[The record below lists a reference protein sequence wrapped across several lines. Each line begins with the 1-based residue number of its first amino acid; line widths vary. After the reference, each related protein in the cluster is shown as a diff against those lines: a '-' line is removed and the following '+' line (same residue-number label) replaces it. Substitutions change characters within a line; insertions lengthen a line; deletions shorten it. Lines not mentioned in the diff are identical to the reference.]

1 MSVHTLDASEA
12 TFTTE
17 VIEFSKT
24 VPVLVDFWAPWCGP
38 CRALGP
44 ILERLAEAYEGRF
57 RLVKVNS
64 DENPQL
70 SQDFGVRSIP
80 AVKAFVDG
88 EFVDEFLGALPEAS
102 VRAFIER
109 LLPGPAE
116 TKRRAAREQLEAG
129 DAAGALALLD
139 EAIVLEPRNDPIRVD
154 RAEALLALGK
164 IPEAEA
170 ALASLGPLAA
180 QDPKLAPA
188 IARIRLALSAPR
200 DVDPARLEDRIA
212 ANTDDLDARLM
223 LANIQIAKGRH
234 EPALEQL
241 LEIIRRDRKFGDDAG
256 RRTMLQV
263 FDVLGGGNELVAR
276 YRRKLASALN

>member
-1 MSVHTLDASEA
+1 MSVNTLEAGQADFEREVVEASR
-12 TFTTE
+12 
-17 VIEFSKT
+17 T

-70 SQDFGVRSIP
+70 SQDYGVRSIP

-88 EFVDEFLGALPEAS
+88 EMVDEFLGALPESS
-102 VRAFIER
+102 VRAFIDR

-116 TKRRAAREQLEAG
+116 KHRRAARERLLAG

-139 EAIVLEPRNDPIRVD
+139 EAAALEPRNDPVRVD
-154 RAEALLALGK
+154 RADALLALGRL
-164 IPEAEA
+164 PEATD
-170 ALASLGPLAA
+170 ALASLSPLAA
-180 QDPKLAPA
+180 QDPKLAPS

-200 DVDPARLEDRIA
+200 DVDPASLEGRIA
-212 ANTDDLDARLM
+212 ANADDLGARLA
-223 LANIQIAKGRH
+223 LANLHVARGHH

-241 LEIIRRDRKFGDDAG
+241 LEIIRRDRSFGDDVA

-263 FDVLGGGNELVAR
+263 FDVLGSGNELVAR